1 MQKLNEMSM
10 KLSFDAEGKVLNE
23 FKISLLPPFT
33 FYEKLQLNQR
43 LINQMEYFTEISFL
57 IYFADR

>member
-1 MQKLNEMSM
+1 MQKLNEMSK

-33 FYEKLQLNQR
+33 FLWETTTQP
-43 LINQMEYFTEISFL
+43 EI
-57 IYFADR
+57 Y